1 MEGDSLR
8 HRKLI
13 RSFFVDVCVRSLVSS
28 LSFEEGKCHV
38 SVAPSDTLL
47 ERDKQRAADAH
58 DDGLIRLDKSRT
70 AVRTSFEK
78 PRLTLTSGLQHLFH
92 CSLYNL

>member
-1 MEGDSLR
+1 MCAFVP
-8 HRKLI
+8 
-13 RSFFVDVCVRSLVSS
+13 SFVSS

-47 ERDKQRAADAH
+47 ERDKQRADAH

-70 AVRTSFEK
+70 AVR
-78 PRLTLTSGLQHLFH
+78 
-92 CSLYNL
+92 NLETPSRDDYDL